1 MGDESLQHALF
12 DAMSWVDR
20 MAKTPGQREL
30 RTRLD
35 QYRRV
40 LDSWVANPPSPEQQQ
55 ALGEQ
60 IAEVRRLAR
69 DTAPTRRRRV
79 KPEG

>member
-1 MGDESLQHALF
+1 METMEQALF

-20 MAKTPGQREL
+20 MAPTPGQREL

-40 LDSWVANPPSPEQQQ
+40 LEGWAISPPSSGQRQ
-55 ALGEQ
+55 ALSEQ
-60 IAEVRRLAR
+60 IEEVRRIAR
-69 DTAPTRRRRV
+69 STAPTRRRRV
-79 KPEG
+79 RPES